1 MKIKFIVSVLFALV
15 FSINLNAQLIFV
27 ENFDYPAGDS
37 VQMHGWITHSSYGL
51 QPMVVSPGLTYTGYP
66 SSGIGNACLLD
77 TNMYE
82 DVSKN
87 FPEKASGSVYSAFMV
102 TIRYA
107 TTAGDYF
114 YHIGPTTLGFTYRC
128 RVFVRDDGSGNVQF
142 GLRKGSSGTILYTT
156 TTYNYGTTY
165 LLIAKYTFNASG
177 DDAVIMYIVSGAVP
191 STEPTTPDL
200 GPSTDGF
207 DLSDA
212 GTVAMR
218 NGSTASRPSLIID
231 GIRISKSWT
240 GIVTAIKN
248 ISSITASD
256 FNLAQNFPNPF
267 NPSTKIN
274 FSIPTNGYVTLK
286 VYNTIGQEVNN
297 LVNGKMN
304 KGVYETE
311 FSGSNLNSGVYF
323 YTLRFTN
330 SDGQFFSDTKK
341 LLLIK

>member
-1 MKIKFIVSVLFALV
+1 MRIKFLISALIVFA

-27 ENFDYPAGDS
+27 ENFDYPVGDS

-77 TNMYE
+77 SNMYE

-87 FPEKASGSVYSAFMV
+87 FPEQTSGSVYSAFMV

-107 TTAGDYF
+107 TTSGDYF

-142 GLRKGSSGTILYTT
+142 GLRKGSDGTVQYTT

-165 LLIAKYTFNASG
+165 LLIAKYKFNPSS
-177 DDAVIMYIVSGAVP
+177 DDDVCDMYVITGAVP
-191 STEPTTPDL
+191 STEPATPDL
-200 GPSTDGF
+200 TSSEGS
-207 DLSDA
+207 DLSNA

-218 NGSTASRPSLIID
+218 NGSSSSRPSLIID
-231 GIRISKSWT
+231 GIRISTNW
-240 GIVTAIKN
+240 GGVTAIKN
-248 ISSITASD
+248 ISTTTVGD
-256 FNLAQNFPNPF
+256 FHLSQNYPNPF

-274 FSIPTNGYVTLK
+274 FTIPSNGSVSLK
-286 VYNTIGQEVNN
+286 VYNSLGQEINN
-297 LVNGKMN
+297 LVDEQLSRGL
-304 KGVYETE
+304 YEVD
-311 FSGSNLNSGVYF
+311 FDGSNLNSGVYF
-323 YTLRFTN
+323 YTLRYMN
-330 SDGQFFSDTKK
+330 SDGQYYSDTKK

>member
-27 ENFDYPAGDS
+27 ENFDYPVGDS
-37 VQMHGWITHSSYGL
+37 VQMHGWVTHSSYGL
-51 QPMVVSPGLTYTGYP
+51 QPVVVSPGLTYTGYP

-77 TNMYE
+77 TNMFE

-87 FPEKASGSVYSAFMV
+87 FPEKTSGSVYSAFMV
-102 TIRYA
+102 KIQYA
-107 TTAGDYF
+107 TTTGDYF

-142 GLRKGSSGTILYTT
+142 GLRKGSSGTIQYDT

-165 LLIAKYTFNASG
+165 LLIAKYTFNSSSS
-177 DDAVIMYIVSGAVP
+177 DDVCAMYVISGAVP

-200 GPSTDGF
+200 TSSDGS

-218 NGSTASRPSLIID
+218 NGSASSRPSLIID
-231 GIRISKSWT
+231 GIRISTNWA

-248 ISSITASD
+248 ISSTTASD
-256 FNLAQNFPNPF
+256 FHLSQNYPNPF

-274 FSIPTNGYVTLK
+274 FSIPTNGFVTLK
-286 VYNTIGQEVNN
+286 VYNSIGQEVNN

-311 FSGSNLNSGVYF
+311 FDGSNLNSGVYF

-330 SDGQFFSDTKK
+330 SDGQFFFDTKK

>member
-1 MKIKFIVSVLFALV
+1 MKIKFIVSVLIVLA
-15 FSINLNAQLIFV
+15 FSINLNAQLIFE
-27 ENFDYPAGDS
+27 ENFNYPAGDS
-37 VQMHGWITHSSYGL
+37 VQMHGWVTHSSYGL

-87 FPEKASGSVYSAFMV
+87 FPEQTSGSVYSAFMV
-102 TIRYA
+102 KIQYA

-114 YHIGPTTLGFTYRC
+114 YHIGPTTLGYTYRC

-165 LLIAKYTFNASG
+165 LLIAKYTFNTSG
-177 DDAVIMYIVSGAVP
+177 DDAVVMYIVSGTVP

-200 GPSTDGF
+200 GPSTDGS